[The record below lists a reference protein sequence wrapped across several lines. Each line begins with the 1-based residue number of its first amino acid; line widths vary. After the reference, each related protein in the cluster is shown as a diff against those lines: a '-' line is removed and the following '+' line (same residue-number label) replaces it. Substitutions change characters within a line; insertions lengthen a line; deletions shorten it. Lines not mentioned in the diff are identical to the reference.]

1 MEWPTQVHQGNQIV
15 QENSTKRK
23 ELNEQ
28 QQRVL
33 DLLMD
38 PEYKGNIRK
47 AMQAAGYSDT
57 YPVSDFLKGV
67 KDEVIELVKNIL
79 AVNGPRAAFELIGVF
94 DNPNATAN
102 KNVLLAAK
110 EILDRVGVVKPNT
123 DQNIDLKVPSGGL
136 FILPAKEMKKEE
148 DVGTD

>member
-1 MEWPTQVHQGNQIV
+1 MSDNKKV
-15 QENSTKRK
+15 
-23 ELNEQ
+23 LNEQ

-67 KDEVIELVKNIL
+67 KDEVIELVRNIL

-94 DNPNATAN
+94 DNPSATAN